1 VKAPADAQLRLLDL
15 QELDSAIDRLAHRR
29 RTLPELAEIDRAES
43 RLAEL
48 RDLIVGAE
56 TELSDADREQRKVEN
71 DVDVVRTRMTRD
83 QQRLDTGSVS
93 HAKELES
100 LKHELGSLAK
110 RQADLEDLVLEHME
124 RREGV
129 ESRLGELR
137 TEREKVTADLDAAVA
152 RRDESYADIDRDA
165 AERRSERDQTAAT
178 IPEDLLALYE
188 KVRASSGG
196 QGAAALHRG
205 QCQGCHLSLPPTDLA
220 RFKAADDDEVL
231 RCEECRRILVRRPD
245 SGLQ

>member
-15 QELDSAIDRLAHRR
+15 QELDSAIGRLAHRR
-29 RTLPELAEIDRAES
+29 RTLPELAAIEAAES

-48 RDLIVGAE
+48 RDAIVGAE
-56 TELSDADREQRKVEN
+56 TELTDADREQRKVEN

-83 QQRLDTGSVS
+83 QQRLDTGAVS

-100 LKHELGSLAK
+100 LRHELDSLAK
-110 RQADLEDLVLEHME
+110 RQGDLEDLVLEHME

-137 TEREKVTADLDAAVA
+137 TEREKVTADLDAAAA
-152 RRDESYADIDRDA
+152 RRDEAFAEIDRDA
-165 AERRSERDQTAAT
+165 AERRSEREQTAAT

-188 KVRASSGG
+188 KVRASSG

-205 QCQGCHLSLPPTDLA
+205 QCQGCHLTLPPTDLA
-220 RFKAADDDEVL
+220 RFRAAPDDEVL

-245 SGLQ
+245 SGLS

>member
-1 VKAPADAQLRLLDL
+1 VKAPAETQLRLLDL
-15 QELDSAIDRLAHRR
+15 QDVDTALDRLAHRR
-29 RTLPELAEIDRAES
+29 RTLPELAEIERHEA

-48 RDLIVGAE
+48 RDAIVGAE
-56 TELSDADREQRKVEN
+56 TEVSDVDREQRKIEN

-83 QQRLDTGSVS
+83 QQRLDTGAVS

-100 LKHELGSLAK
+100 LKHELDSLAK
-110 RQADLEDLVLEHME
+110 RQADLEDLVLEQME
-124 RREGV
+124 RREGF
-129 ESRLGELR
+129 ETTLNALT
-137 TEREKVTADLDAAVA
+137 TERDEVTAALEAAVA
-152 RRDESYADIDRDA
+152 RRDATFADIDADLGTRRTERDA
-165 AERRSERDQTAAT
+165 VAKE

-205 QCQGCHLSLPPTDLA
+205 QCQGCHLSLPPNDLA
-220 RFKAADDDEVL
+220 AFRAAPDDEVL

-245 SGLQ
+245 SGL

>member
-1 VKAPADAQLRLLDL
+1 MKAPADAQLRLLDL
-15 QELDSAIDRLAHRR
+15 QELDSAIGRLAHRR
-29 RTLPELAEIDRAES
+29 RTLPELAVIEAAES

-48 RDLIVGAE
+48 RDAIVGAE
-56 TELSDADREQRKVEN
+56 TELADADREQRKIEN

-83 QQRLDTGSVS
+83 QQRLDTGAVS

-100 LKHELGSLAK
+100 LRHELDSLAK
-110 RQADLEDLVLEHME
+110 RQGDLEDLVLEHME

-137 TEREKVTADLDAAVA
+137 TEREKVTADLDAAAA
-152 RRDESYADIDRDA
+152 RRDEAFAEIDREA
-165 AERRSERDQTAAT
+165 AERRSERDQTAVT

-188 KVRASSGG
+188 KVRASSG

-220 RFKAADDDEVL
+220 RFRAAPDDEVL

-245 SGLQ
+245 SGLS